1 MTWHKTARP
10 WRPLAAGLCLI
21 ALAACETLPT
31 PYEPAGEEG
40 GFGLSE
46 AQIDGETW
54 RISFAGNEY
63 TTREQVENSVL
74 YRAAEIADDAGADG
88 FLVLKEELESDL
100 IYERRGY
107 RQFAHPYF
115 GFRSFGRRYD
125 GFGSFASRR
134 VFPYRTRQTTNYTAS
149 VRVRLFSGEPPEG
162 LGTPYDATALLKS
175 LRPAIAPPPAA
186 SGQTPVNSRMTPLDS
201 VGATIRLAMP
211 VRRNGTADCSR
222 K

>member
-1 MTWHKTARP
+1 MSWLTTSWP
-10 WRPLAAGLCLI
+10 GRPLIAGLCLFL
-21 ALAACETLPT
+21 LAACEAMPT
-31 PYEPAGEEG
+31 PYEPASEEG

-74 YRAAEIADDAGADG
+74 YRAAEIASGAGADG

-100 IYERRGY
+100 LYERLGY

-115 GFRSFGRRYD
+115 GFRSFGRRHY
-125 GFGSFASRR
+125 GFSSFPSRR
-134 VFPYRTRQTTNYTAS
+134 VYPYRTRQFTSYTSS

-162 LGTPYDATALLKS
+162 LGTPYNATALLKT
-175 LRPAIAPPPAA
+175 LRPAIAPAPSA
-186 SGQTPVNSRMTPLDS
+186 NS
-201 VGATIRLAMP
+201 
-211 VRRNGTADCSR
+211 
-222 K
+222 

>member
-1 MTWHKTARP
+1 MTRLP
-10 WRPLAAGLCLI
+10 CRPLLAGLCLLCLLL
-21 ALAACETLPT
+21 LAACETAPT
-31 PYEPAGEEG
+31 PYEPASEEG

-74 YRAAEIADDAGADG
+74 YRAAEIASGAGADG

-100 IYERRGY
+100 LYERYGY

-115 GFRSFGRRYD
+115 GFRSFGRRYSS
-125 GFGSFASRR
+125 FGTFKSRR
-134 VFPYRTRQTTNYTAS
+134 VFPYRTRQSTNYTAS

-162 LGTPYDATALLKS
+162 LGTPYNATALLKT
-175 LRPAIAPPPAA
+175 LGPTIPPPP
-186 SGQTPVNSRMTPLDS
+186 SD
-201 VGATIRLAMP
+201 
-211 VRRNGTADCSR
+211 NG
-222 K
+222 